1 MFRRCP
7 RSPFPALALTRYQ
20 DTLPIPSTAHSNTL
34 SIFQAKQSSIYQNL
48 RRYDNISQTLDN
60 SLLLDQQ
67 LENLNYHKKVLEA
80 RKMQEL
86 LRHHP
91 DESPIY
97 QNSGSGGQAA
107 ASAPRDNSVVYSHIM
122 YEQYP
127 NGAYRYPIQTT
138 DLDEDDDDLP
148 PAPSPV
154 SSSYSELTRTI
165 NNAQLYNNTGN
176 NGNGPSSVTGGAAKD
191 PNGLSEVQKK
201 VQLIQQQQQQLLGSA
216 PGTVHQHKYPLYS
229 AVQAP
234 QQAVLHH
241 HHHHLPTAAHHPS
254 PPQST
259 YSNYESIYEPINPR
273 PQPHQ
278 FQQVSGGGGGS
289 TYSSYSPYNPS
300 SAASSIY
307 SASQHY
313 GGNHARPVEHEVDTL
328 TDLLV
333 RSLHTNVDSGG
344 GSSIVGRSPS
354 ISGGGMAP
362 QQQQQQSSNSF
373 DLSSDNF
380 GNCVKCGGRIVGENS
395 GCTAMDQI
403 YHIECFTC
411 CQCQINLQGKPFY
424 PIDNQPFCE
433 EDYLNTLEKCS
444 VCQQPILERILRAT
458 GKPYHPQCFTCIVC
472 SKSLDGIP
480 FTVDAT
486 NQIYCI
492 EDFHK

>member
-1 MFRRCP
+1 
-7 RSPFPALALTRYQ
+7 
-20 DTLPIPSTAHSNTL
+20 
-34 SIFQAKQSSIYQNL
+34 
-48 RRYDNISQTLDN
+48 
-60 SLLLDQQ
+60 
-67 LENLNYHKKVLEA
+67 
-80 RKMQEL
+80 MQEL
-86 LRHHP
+86 LRQHP
-91 DESPIY
+91 DDGRIY
-97 QNSGSGGQAA
+97 QNHVSSSSSSSPAPQQQQQQQLVGS
-107 ASAPRDNSVVYSHIM
+107 RDNSVVYSHIM
-122 YEQYP
+122 YDQYHHQP
-127 NGAYRYPIQTT
+127 QQNGYRYPVQTT

-165 NNAQLYNNTGN
+165 NNNHASGATGN
-176 NGNGPSSVTGGAAKD
+176 D
-191 PNGLSEVQKK
+191 HNGLSEVQKK
-201 VQLIQQQQQQLLGSA
+201 VRMIQQQQQQLLGSA
-216 PGTVHQHKYPLYS
+216 PNNAAQHKYPLYS
-229 AVQAP
+229 SVQAMP
-234 QQAVLHH
+234 QQA
-241 HHHHLPTAAHHPS
+241 AISSAHHPS

-278 FQQVSGGGGGS
+278 FQAVGGGGGGGS

-300 SAASSIY
+300 SAASSLY

-313 GGNHARPVEHEVDTL
+313 GVSGGASRPVEHEVDQL

-333 RSLHTNVDSGG
+333 RSLHTNHVDSGG
-344 GSSIVGRSPS
+344 GSIGRSPS
-354 ISGGGMAP
+354 ISGMAPP
-362 QQQQQQSSNSF
+362 QQQQQQQQKGY
-373 DLSSDNF
+373 DLSGDNF

-424 PIDNQPFCE
+424 PIDSQPFCE

-444 VCQQPILERILRAT
+444 VCLQPILERILRAT

>member
-1 MFRRCP
+1 MTTFNI
-7 RSPFPALALTRYQ
+7 SPP
-20 DTLPIPSTAHSNTL
+20 
-34 SIFQAKQSSIYQNL
+34 FQAKQSQIYQNL
-48 RRYDNISQTLDN
+48 NLRHYDSISQTLDN

-86 LRHHP
+86 LRQHP
-91 DESPIY
+91 DDSPIY
-97 QNSGSGGQAA
+97 QNHHQNVPSAA
-107 ASAPRDNSVVYSHIM
+107 AGMQGRDNNSVVYSHIM
-122 YEQYP
+122 YDQYQG
-127 NGAYRYPIQTT
+127 NGGGGGPVGVGGYRYPVQTT

-165 NNAQLYNNTGN
+165 
-176 NGNGPSSVTGGAAKD
+176 TGGGGKD
-191 PNGLSEVQKK
+191 PSGLSEVQKK
-201 VQLIQQQQQQLLGSA
+201 VQMIQQQQQQLLGAS
-216 PGTVHQHKYPLYS
+216 PGGAAQNKYPLYS
-229 AVQAP
+229 SVQAMP
-234 QQAVLHH
+234 QQAILTAAHH
-241 HHHHLPTAAHHPS
+241 HHHQPS

-259 YSNYESIYEPINPR
+259 YSNNYENHGHHTNYESIYEPINPR

-278 FQQVSGGGGGS
+278 FQAGGGGGGS

-307 SASQHY
+307 SASQQY
-313 GGNHARPVEHEVDTL
+313 GRGGGGGGNGRPVEHEVDAL

-344 GSSIVGRSPS
+344 SSIGRSPS
-354 ISGGGMAP
+354 ISGNGGGGGGVGGMMMS
-362 QQQQQQSSNSF
+362 QGQQQQSNSY
-373 DLSSDNF
+373 DLSGDNF

-444 VCQQPILERILRAT
+444 VCLQPILERILRAT

>member
-1 MFRRCP
+1 MQ
-7 RSPFPALALTRYQ
+7 S
-20 DTLPIPSTAHSNTL
+20 
-34 SIFQAKQSSIYQNL
+34 KQSALYQNL
-48 RRYDNISQTLDN
+48 RHYNNISQTLDN

-86 LRHHP
+86 LRQHP
-91 DESPIY
+91 DEGNNQIY
-97 QNSGSGGQAA
+97 QNQVPHPPSNQDGQTGG
-107 ASAPRDNSVVYSHIM
+107 NSVVYSHIR
-122 YEQYP
+122 YDQYP
-127 NGAYRYPIQTT
+127 NGYRYPVQTT
-138 DLDEDDDDLP
+138 DLDEDDDLP

-165 NNAQLYNNTGN
+165 NNAQLYNNTN
-176 NGNGPSSVTGGAAKD
+176 NGSNNGAGGGGGPDPSS
-191 PNGLSEVQKK
+191 GLSEVQKK
-201 VQLIQQQQQQLLGSA
+201 VQMIQQQQQQLLGNS
-216 PGTVHQHKYPLYS
+216 PGSVQQQQQQHKYPMYS
-229 AVQAP
+229 SVQAM
-234 QQAVLHH
+234 
-241 HHHHLPTAAHHPS
+241 S

-278 FQQVSGGGGGS
+278 FQAGGGGS

-313 GGNHARPVEHEVDTL
+313 GVTGGGRPPVEHEVDAL

-344 GSSIVGRSPS
+344 NSIGRSPS
-354 ISGGGMAP
+354 ILSSVGGGGMMTP
-362 QQQQQQSSNSF
+362 QHHQNHQLQAQNHSSGYG
-373 DLSSDNF
+373 DLSGDNF

>member
-1 MFRRCP
+1 
-7 RSPFPALALTRYQ
+7 
-20 DTLPIPSTAHSNTL
+20 
-34 SIFQAKQSSIYQNL
+34 
-48 RRYDNISQTLDN
+48 
-60 SLLLDQQ
+60 
-67 LENLNYHKKVLEA
+67 
-80 RKMQEL
+80 MQEL
-86 LRHHP
+86 LRQNPEDSHH
-91 DESPIY
+91 IY
-97 QNSGSGGQAA
+97 QNHGTPVGAAQAV
-107 ASAPRDNSVVYSHIM
+107 PGRDNSVVYSHIM
-122 YEQYP
+122 YDQYS
-127 NGAYRYPIQTT
+127 NSGYRYPPVQTT

-165 NNAQLYNNTGN
+165 NNSQLYNNTN
-176 NGNGPSSVTGGAAKD
+176 NGGPPSSAQSTGG
-191 PNGLSEVQKK
+191 LTEVQKK

-216 PGTVHQHKYPLYS
+216 PGSQQHTKYPMYTS
-229 AVQAP
+229 VQAMP
-234 QQAVLHH
+234 QQAVISGG
-241 HHHHLPTAAHHPS
+241 HHLPSQATSAHHHHHPS

-278 FQQVSGGGGGS
+278 FQGGGGGS

-300 SAASSIY
+300 SAASSLY

-313 GGNHARPVEHEVDTL
+313 GVTGGGRPVEHEVDAL

-344 GSSIVGRSPS
+344 SSIGRSPS
-354 ISGGGMAP
+354 LLSGGGGMP
-362 QQQQQQSSNSF
+362 SNQSQQGSTSGF
-373 DLSSDNF
+373 DLSNDNF

-444 VCQQPILERILRAT
+444 VCLQPILERILRAT